1 MRRNQNDF
9 HQFSWSPAFSDI
21 IFIDE
26 SSLFAPMAAFLFLNL
41 KSWYQSCLQPA
52 NFAEIYFHSL
62 GKPPHHKG
70 KKTHTIV
77 FTGQNFVYN

>member
-52 NFAEIYFHSL
+52 NFAEIHFHSL

-77 FTGQNFVYN
+77 YN